1 MSNPVVN
8 EFDIS
13 QLPRYEKRKFVPQE
27 ACLTNKEEVLDL
39 YERLLKRK
47 FSSIQEL
54 ELWLS
59 DRCEL
64 EAAFDQ
70 AGTVLYIRMTCQ
82 TDDQTRALAYKKFIE
97 EVVPAVKPLE
107 DQLNQKYLKD
117 SKNLSFPNAL
127 VGNPGPPTE
136 TFGGDS
142 SGISSVRDSSYYT
155 VYDRAIR
162 SDVELFRE
170 ENVALQTQV
179 ALLSQEYQTICGA
192 MTVFFQGEEKTLPQ
206 MSKFLL
212 ENDRALREEAWRA
225 TAERRLKDKD
235 RLEEIFDRMLALR
248 HQTALNAGF
257 QNFCDYQFR
266 AYHRFDYTP
275 QDCKQYHQT
284 VEHFVV
290 PLWKEILQ
298 KRKETMRLKEL
309 RPWDLAVDASGAPP
323 LKPFSDVNDLISG
336 ASEIF
341 RRTDLELGQQFARM
355 TSEGLLDLA
364 SRKGKAPG
372 GYQSTLAEIRKPFI
386 FMNAVGIDQDVRTLL
401 HEGGHAFHSLAAA
414 SQFLYSYRHA
424 PMEFCEVASM
434 TMELLGGEHLEV
446 FYNENE
452 FKRSRLA
459 HLEDVVEILVWVA
472 IVDCFQSWIYEHPQH
487 TPVERR
493 NVWLA
498 IQKRFSGN
506 IVEWNSL
513 EEIQAY
519 LWHRQLHIFEVPFYY
534 IEYGIAQLGALQL
547 WHRYQENPVDALRY
561 YRQGLAVGGSK
572 PLPEIFETAGIEFD
586 FSQKIIAPLIHA
598 LRQEFIRLEKIA

>member
-1 MSNPVVN
+1 MPKPPSNP
-8 EFDIS
+8 DYIS
-13 QLPRYEKRKFVPQE
+13 QLPRYEKRKFVPEE
-27 ACLTNKEEVLDL
+27 ACLTHKEEVLDL

-47 FSSIQEL
+47 FSSRQEL

-107 DQLNQKYLKD
+107 DQLNRKYLKEAD
-117 SKNLSFPNAL
+117 RFPLGKTARN
-127 VGNPGPPTE
+127 
-136 TFGGDS
+136 
-142 SGISSVRDSSYYT
+142 YYK

-162 SDVELFRE
+162 SDVDLFRE

-192 MTVFFQGEEKTLPQ
+192 MTVLFQGEEKTLPQ

-212 ENDRALREEAWRA
+212 ENDRALREEAWRK

-235 RLEEIFDRMLALR
+235 RLEEIFDRMLVLR
-248 HQTALNAGF
+248 HQVALNAGF
-257 QNFCDYQFR
+257 KNFCDYQFR
-266 AYHRFDYTP
+266 GYHRFDYTP
-275 QDCKQYHQT
+275 QDCKQYHET

-298 KRKETMRLKEL
+298 KRKERVRLKEL
-309 RPWDLAVDASGAPP
+309 RPWDLAVDPSGEPP

-341 RRTDLELGQQFARM
+341 RRTDPELGEQFHHM
-355 TSEGLLDLA
+355 TSDGLLDLA

-372 GYQSTLAEIRKPFI
+372 GYQSTLAEARKPFI

-401 HEGGHAFHSLAAA
+401 HEGGHAFHALAAA
-414 SQFLYSYRHA
+414 AQFLYSYRHA

-459 HLEDVVEILVWVA
+459 HLEDIVEILVWVA
-472 IVDCFQSWIYEHPQH
+472 IVDCFQSWIYEHPKH
-487 TPVERR
+487 ARTERIEAWR
-493 NVWLA
+493 A

-506 IVEWNSL
+506 VVEWNGL
-513 EEIQAY
+513 EDIQAY

-547 WHRYQENPVDALRY
+547 WLRY
-561 YRQGLAVGGSK
+561 KQNPCAALGDYRKGLSLGGSR
-572 PLPEIFETAGIEFD
+572 PLPEIFKAAGIHFD
-586 FSQKIIAPLIHA
+586 FSKKTIAPLTEA
-598 LRQEFIRLEKIA
+598 LKREWEKSEKAEE